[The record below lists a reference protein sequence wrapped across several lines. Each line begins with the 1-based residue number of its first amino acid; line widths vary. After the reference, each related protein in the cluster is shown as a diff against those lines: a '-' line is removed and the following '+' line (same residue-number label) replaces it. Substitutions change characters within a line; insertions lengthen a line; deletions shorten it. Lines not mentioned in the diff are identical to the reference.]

1 MTVVDRTLP
10 EADSVALPPWDTI
23 RPDAG
28 ADPLRWIFYTSGTT
42 AHPKG
47 TLHTDR
53 TVGAAALR
61 LNRRFEM
68 TEDDRN
74 ALVFPV
80 THIGGISWLMGGL
93 MAGYRQ
99 IMVEAFDP
107 ETSCA
112 VLRRNGVTI
121 AGSGPAFWMAYVA
134 EQRRDPTVTAFPNL
148 RALVGGGAAKP
159 PTLNDEVL
167 EVLGVPLVTG
177 YGSSECPGVAHCGV
191 WDTETTRKSDGY
203 PLDDS
208 AVRIAGPDGESLPT
222 GEVGEIE
229 CTGPMLFKGYLDPAE
244 NEGVFTDDGWFRT
257 GDLGMLDEQGLLRV
271 TGRVKDI
278 IIRKGENIS
287 AKEVEDVLYLHP
299 AVHDVAAIPLPDRE
313 RGELCCAVIVLADG
327 HAALTLDDV
336 IAALHGAPPRPSEDP

>member
-1 MTVVDRTLP
+1 MLPTWIEALVLAGALARLGAVQVPLLPILREREMDFILRQSGAVHLVVPGVWRGVDYPALATSVTGGIERADHRVVGVTIVDRTLP
-10 EADSVALPPWDTI
+10 EADSDALPPWDAI
-23 RPDAG
+23 RPALE

-47 TLHTDR
+47 TLHSDR
-53 TVGAAALR
+53 TVAAAALR

-99 IMVEAFDP
+99 ILVEAFDP
-107 ETSCA
+107 PTACA

-134 EQRRDPTVTAFPNL
+134 EQRREPDVVAFPRL

-159 PTLNDEVL
+159 PTLNDEVR

-191 WDTETTRKSDGY
+191 WDTEADAQERRLPARRLRGPHRRARGRARAGRRDRRDRVHR
-203 PLDDS
+203 PD
-208 AVRIAGPDGESLPT
+208 AV
-222 GEVGEIE
+222 
-229 CTGPMLFKGYLDPAE
+229 
-244 NEGVFTDDGWFRT
+244 
-257 GDLGMLDEQGLLRV
+257 QGLPR
-271 TGRVKDI
+271 
-278 IIRKGENIS
+278 
-287 AKEVEDVLYLHP
+287 P
-299 AVHDVAAIPLPDRE
+299 
-313 RGELCCAVIVLADG
+313 RGERRRV
-327 HAALTLDDV
+327 H
-336 IAALHGAPPRPSEDP
+336 R